1 MTVHLRFQCNV
12 PLHLI
17 SSPFHLYS
25 CLGYMQKCNSSR
37 TINKIQTAYLLS
49 CIYLFEGC
57 AGPSLIFTECRHPLA
72 VGSGL
77 LASRRAPASHCS
89 GFSCCRA
96 RALRHTGISS
106 CGTRAWLPRGMWD
119 VPRPGIKPVSS
130 ALAGRLLTTGPPGKS
145 SCVFNSG
152 LVAECACC
160 LNAPGL
166 PSR

>member
-1 MTVHLRFQCNV
+1 MVIHLRFWYNV
-12 PLHLI
+12 
-17 SSPFHLYS
+17 PFHLYFCS
-25 CLGYMQKCNSSR
+25 GYMQKCSSSR
-37 TINKIQTAYLLS
+37 TINKIQTAYLLA

-57 AGPSLIFTECRHPLA
+57 ARSSLIFTECRRPLA

-77 LASRRAPASHCS
+77 PSSRRAPASHCS

-96 RALRHTGISS
+96 RALRHTGVSS
-106 CGTRAWLPRGMWD
+106 CGTQAWLPRGMWNL
-119 VPRPGIKPVSS
+119 PRPGVKPVSS

-152 LVAECACC
+152 LVAECAWC